1 MGIRCIT
8 IFVGSRSDYKG
19 AIIMPLK
26 IWSKQLL
33 MIRPPDVPYLM
44 GSPRVILAYDNKNA
58 LIYPNT
64 PQVISD
70 TLSYQMD

>member
-1 MGIRCIT
+1 
-8 IFVGSRSDYKG
+8 
-19 AIIMPLK
+19 MPLK
-26 IWSKQLL
+26 IWSKQLF
-33 MIRPPDVPYLM
+33 MIRPPDIPYLM
-44 GSPRVILAYDNKNA
+44 GSPRVILAYANKNA